1 MNVQTKRQIT
11 LDINGNRREVFVR
24 NAETLLE
31 TLRNQLGLIGAKPG
45 CGNGDCGSCTIL
57 INNLPINACHIL
69 SVEAA
74 GFSITTIEGLED
86 TKVHEAF
93 INNWAIQCGYC
104 TPGFILN
111 IHALLNQHPNA
122 DDTTID
128 AWLDSNICRCTGY
141 QEIKETVK
149 NLMQMGQSHG

>member
-1 MNVQTKRQIT
+1 MNDQTKQLVT
-11 LDINGNRREVFVR
+11 LRINGMAKEVFVR

-45 CGNGDCGSCTIL
+45 CGNGDCGSCTVL
-57 INNLPINACHIL
+57 INDLPINACHIL
-69 SVEAA
+69 SVEARSY
-74 GFSITTIEGLED
+74 SITTIEGLKD

-111 IHALLNQHPNA
+111 CHALIKQHPSA
-122 DDTTID
+122 DDKTID
-128 AWLDSNICRCTGY
+128 EWLDSNICRCTGY
-141 QEIKETVK
+141 QDIKEVVK
-149 NLMQMGQSHG
+149 GLMQVEQANG

>member
-1 MNVQTKRQIT
+1 MDIQTKQQIT
-11 LDINGNRREVFVR
+11 LHINGNLRDVLVR
-24 NAETLLE
+24 CADTLLE
-31 TLRNQLGLIGAKPG
+31 TLRNQLGLVGAKPG
-45 CGNGDCGSCTIL
+45 CGNGDCGACTVL

-69 SVEAA
+69 SIEAV
-74 GFSITTIEGLED
+74 GFNITTIEGLKD

-111 IHALLNQHPNA
+111 IHALLEQHPDA
-122 DDTTID
+122 DDATID
-128 AWLDSNICRCTGY
+128 VWLDSNICRCTGY

-149 NLMQMGQSHG
+149 SLMQMEQSYG

>member
-1 MNVQTKRQIT
+1 MDVQTKQLIT
-11 LDINGNRREVFVR
+11 LHINSMPREVFVR

-31 TLRNQLGLIGAKPG
+31 TLRNQIGLIGAKPG

-57 INNLPINACHIL
+57 INDLPINACHIL
-69 SVEAA
+69 AVEAA
-74 GFSITTIEGLED
+74 NHAITTIEGLKD
-86 TKVHEAF
+86 TAIHEAF

-111 IHALLNQHPNA
+111 IHALLKHHPNA
-122 DDTTID
+122 DNATID
-128 AWLDSNICRCTGY
+128 EWLDSNICRCTGY

-149 NLMQMGQSHG
+149 SLMQMRRAHG